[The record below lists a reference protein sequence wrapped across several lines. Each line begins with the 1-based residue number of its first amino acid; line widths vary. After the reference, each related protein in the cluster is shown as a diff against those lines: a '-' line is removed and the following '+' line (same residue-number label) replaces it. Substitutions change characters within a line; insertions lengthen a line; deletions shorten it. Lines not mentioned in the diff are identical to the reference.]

1 MGLLRLI
8 VEFVVEHLQP
18 ISTRPRDGGLFV
30 QVKESANY
38 APSLF
43 ITYARGDEVITILDI
58 GRGITERVR
67 AEAERRAR
75 ETRLSNLLDIVA
87 DAIIMVDQDQ
97 RILVFNQGAEQIFGY
112 RAQEVLGHP
121 LDRLLPTRFTAAH
134 RRHIHAFAAGPEA
147 ARRMG
152 QRQKVFGQRK
162 DGTEFPAEASIAK
175 LTRNGHTIFAVILRD
190 ITARGRAEETLRQQ
204 AQIIDQIHDSVV
216 STDLDGYVTRWNK
229 GAERLFGYSVEEAL
243 GQHISFLYPEDQHQF
258 LQQEV
263 IKPLKAKGNH
273 EIEVQMRKKSGEDF
287 YAHLSLSLLRNAE
300 GSVTGMIGYA
310 METTERK
317 RAEAELRSRAH
328 QQAVIAELG
337 QRALVGTDLAT
348 LMEEAVVL
356 VAQTLAVEYTKIL
369 ELLPD
374 GEALLLRAGVG
385 WMEGYVGHTLIK
397 AKTASQAGYTLLSTE
412 PVIVEDLR
420 TETRFSGPPL
430 LTDHRVASGMSVIIH
445 GQDRPFGVLGAHT
458 TQRRRF
464 STDDIHFLQAIAN
477 VLAAA
482 IERKRAEAHLAY
494 QAHLLAN
501 VHDAILAVDER
512 FVLAAWNRAAE
523 EMYGWKA
530 EEVLGR
536 KVQEVIRS
544 GFSQAQQAGALRTL
558 AERGHHRTEVV
569 QCRKDGKPIYVE
581 GTTIALKG
589 EDGEITGYASVNRD
603 ITERVQAEE
612 ALRQYV
618 ERLKILREIDQAI
631 LEAQSLEEI
640 ALAGLRRIRELVPC
654 LRASVVIFDLEA
666 SQGALLAAHV
676 DGETSLGTGSQVPLE
691 VFGSMEEFRRG
702 NVHVVKDIQAI
713 AQSIPAM
720 EALQANG
727 VRSYINVPLVAQDEL
742 IGSLNLE
749 SGQPDA
755 FSSEDVKIA
764 GEVADPLAIAIQQA
778 RLFEWLSTA
787 HERLQILSRRLVE
800 VQETERRRIAHE
812 LHDEIGQT
820 LTAVQVNLQALQHP
834 TNTTQLVPR
843 LEESIDIVERALQ
856 QVRDLSLDLRPSLL
870 DDLGLVATLRW
881 YVDRQAQLG
890 GFAAK
895 FTAGPLEGRV
905 PPELEAT
912 CFRVVQEALTNV
924 LRHARASQI
933 CVGLQQYE
941 AELQLVIHDNGIGF
955 DVQAVLDRA
964 ARGASLGLLGMQER
978 VLLLGGQI
986 DIQSAPGCGTKI
998 RARFPLASSFLNS
1011 LPLLNSREN
1020 EDAERGK
1027 MRKGED

>member
-1 MGLLRLI
+1 M
-8 VEFVVEHLQP
+8 LQAY
-18 ISTRPRDGGLFV
+18 SFLG
-30 QVKESANY
+30 
-38 APSLF
+38 
-43 ITYARGDEVITILDI
+43 I
-58 GRGITERVR
+58 GRDSTNRAW

-75 ETRLSNLLDIVA
+75 EIHLSNLFDIVA

-112 RAQEVLGHP
+112 RAQEVLGQP
-121 LDRLLPTRFTAAH
+121 LDRLLPTRFAVAH
-134 RRHIHAFAAGPEA
+134 HRHIHAFAAGPET

-152 QRQKVFGQRK
+152 QRQEVFGQRK

-175 LTRNGHTIFAVILRD
+175 LTQNGHIIFAVILRD
-190 ITARGRAEETLRQQ
+190 ISGRKRAEEALRQQ

-229 GAERLFGYSVEEAL
+229 GAERLFGYSVQEAL
-243 GQHISFLYPEDQHQF
+243 GQHISFIYPEDQHQF
-258 LQQEV
+258 LQQKV

-273 EIEVQMRKKSGEDF
+273 EIEVQMRKKSGEAF
-287 YAHLSLSLLRNAE
+287 YAHLSLSLLRNVE
-300 GSVTGMIGYA
+300 GSVIGMIGYS

-328 QQAVIAELG
+328 QQAAIAELG
-337 QRALVGTDLAT
+337 QRALAGTDLAT
-348 LMEEAVVL
+348 LMEEAVIL
-356 VAQTLAVEYTKIL
+356 VAQTLALEYTKIL

-397 AKTASQAGYTLLSTE
+397 ARTASQAGYTLLATE

-430 LTDHRVASGMSVIIH
+430 LTDHRVVSGMSVIIH
-445 GQDRPFGVLGAHT
+445 GHDRPFGILGAHT
-458 TQRRRF
+458 TQRRTF

-501 VHDAILAVDER
+501 VHDAILASDEQ
-512 FVLAAWNRAAE
+512 FVLTAWNRAAE

-536 KVQEVIRS
+536 KVQGVIRS
-544 GFSQAQQAGALRTL
+544 EFSQAQRAGALRTL

-569 QCRKDGKPIYVE
+569 QYRKDGKPVYVE

-589 EDGEITGYASVNRD
+589 EDGGITGYVSVNRD

-612 ALRQYV
+612 ALRQSV
-618 ERLKILREIDQAI
+618 ERLRILRQIDRAI
-631 LEAQSLEEI
+631 LGAQSLEEI
-640 ALAGLRRIRELVPC
+640 ALAGLRRIRALVPC

-666 SQGALLAAHV
+666 SHGALLAAHV

-691 VFGSMEEFRRG
+691 VFGDIEEFRQG
-702 NVHVVKDIQAI
+702 NVHVVEDIQSL
-713 AQSIPAM
+713 AQSVPIM
-720 EALQANG
+720 EALHANG
-727 VRSYINVPLVAQDEL
+727 VRSYINIPLVARDEL

-755 FSSEDVKIA
+755 FSSEHVKIA

-820 LTAVQVNLQALQHP
+820 LTAVHINLQALQHP
-834 TNTTQLVPR
+834 MDTTQLVPR

-856 QVRDLSLDLRPSLL
+856 QVRNLSLDLRPSLL

-890 GFAAK
+890 GFGAK
-895 FTAGPLEGRV
+895 FTADPLEGQV

-924 LRHARASQI
+924 LRHAGATEI
-933 CVGLQQYE
+933 CVDLQRHE
-941 AELQLVIHDNGIGF
+941 ADLQLVIHDNGIGF
-955 DVQAVLDRA
+955 DVEAVLERA

-986 DIQSAPGCGTKI
+986 DIQSAPGCGTEI
-998 RARFPLASSFLNS
+998 RVCFPLPSSSPNS
-1011 LPLLNSREN
+1011 LPLSNSREN
-1020 EDAERGK
+1020 
-1027 MRKGED
+1027 